1 MFIIVTANDNT
12 VTATWSLTHEP
23 VSGHFSPKSLH
34 HEQICVHESVHTVVD
49 AILSPAVYFVAMFP
63 IKAGLKYNIIN

>member
-12 VTATWSLTHEP
+12 VTAHEP